1 MGFIKETAGNGRF
14 PELVDV
20 GPRNKCLIKSNKGLQ
35 KWHYILF
42 LALLWL
48 LTPHPGRL
56 GHFQGDDD
64 SEKYY
69 YAYVST

>member
-20 GPRNKCLIKSNKGLQ
+20 GPRNSSLIKSNKGLQ
-35 KWHYILF
+35 KSHYRPF
-42 LALLWL
+42 LALLWS

-56 GHFQGDDD
+56 GHFQGDHDC
-64 SEKYY
+64 
-69 YAYVST
+69 